1 MSRIR
6 VPFASYL
13 LAENPAIL
21 ACHGVGSCVVVA
33 LYDGQIKLAAVA
45 HIMLPGRSDGGK
57 SLRSAH
63 YSDQAIEAMMEEL
76 ARRGSSRDRW
86 VAKMAGGAQ
95 MFLFSSLLADESPG
109 KRNVEA
115 VTRKLN
121 EEGIPLIG
129 SDVGKNF
136 GRTVEFHTDSGQMII
151 RTICEGTRV
160 I

>member
-1 MSRIR
+1 MTQIR
-6 VPFASYL
+6 VPLGSYL
-13 LAENPAIL
+13 LAESPAIL

-33 LYDGQIKLAAVA
+33 LYDGQAKLAAVA

-57 SLRSAH
+57 SALSAQ
-63 YSDQAIEAMMEEL
+63 YSDQAIEGMVEEL
-76 ARRGSSRDRW
+76 AGRGCLRARL
-86 VAKMAGGAQ
+86 VAKVAGGAQ
-95 MFLFSSLLADESPG
+95 MFLFSSLLVEESPG

-115 VTRKLN
+115 VGRKLN
-121 EEGIPLIG
+121 ELGIPLVA

-151 RTICEGTRV
+151 RTICDGTRV